1 MKNET
6 SPNSQANIIIGIG
19 ASAGGLEALQQFLA
33 NMSCTSS
40 LAFVVVQHLSPD
52 YKSLLAE
59 ILAKHTRMTVV
70 QVENEMKIQ
79 PNHVYLIPPKN
90 NMIVADGHLL
100 LKEYV
105 HSGVNHPIDVF
116 FHSLAEEMKERSI
129 GVILSGTGTDGTNGI
144 KTIKEA
150 GGLVIVQEPTSAKF
164 DGMPKSAIN
173 TGLVDFVLTPH
184 QIADE
189 ILNYVNY
196 PTVVHDD
203 HFQLFSDEEMLAKIY
218 LLLKHVSKIDYTHYK
233 RTTILR
239 RIERRMVVTHQESL
253 SNYVGFLGDD
263 PDEARILAKEIL
275 IGVTNFFRDASY
287 FETLKQ
293 TAITSILKKPAG
305 SEPIRVWSAGCSTG
319 EEAYSIAMLF
329 QEVMDELEI
338 KRDVK
343 IFATDVDVDAVE
355 FAGKGVYSSNIMDDI
370 PVERLQRFFI
380 KKGDSYTINKEIRK
394 MIVFAPQN
402 VFQDPPFG
410 KLDMIVCRNVMI
422 YFQPVLQKNLFSIF
436 NSALK
441 NDGFLFLGKSETAG
455 EFSEVFI
462 PICPLEK
469 IYRHNVD
476 GHSPDLVPI
485 TYSTPKIYPSQ
496 AGESDNLRKEKA
508 FINSDEPYVEF
519 LEDFM
524 PPAVVINDSNNLVHI
539 FGDFGKFLH
548 MTKGEVNLNIFRLIT
563 DKLSL
568 VVSTA
573 LNKAR
578 VEKSLVTYT
587 DIAVTNTEGK
597 EVIIDLTVAPFLSR
611 RGVDLGLTAIVFGC
625 KDERK
630 REGFVEQY
638 DINKTAAQRIIDLEH
653 ELQDSQEHLKATIGE
668 LETVNEE
675 LQAANEELLTANEEL
690 QSSNEELQSVNEELY
705 TVNAEY
711 QQKLEELTDL
721 NNDMSN
727 FLSSTMIG
735 ILFIDNSLNIRKF
748 TDYIA
753 REFNILEYDIGR
765 PLQILSHN
773 FLDINLVQDANV
785 VLKNLTSIE
794 REIHSVNDKHYT
806 MRISPYRTTDNS
818 IKGLVITIIDSLNGD
833 TKPIIRQEK

>member
-1 MKNET
+1 MTNRIDDNT
-6 SPNSQANIIIGIG
+6 DSNIIGIG

-33 NMSCTSS
+33 NMSSS
-40 LAFVVVQHLSPD
+40 SNLSFVVVQHLSPD

-59 ILAKHTRMTVV
+59 ILAKHTKMNVV
-70 QVENEMKIQ
+70 QVENEMMIL
-79 PNHVYLIPPKN
+79 PNRVYLIPPKN
-90 NMIVADGHLL
+90 NMVIKNGHLL

-105 HSGVNHPIDVF
+105 HSGINHPIDVF
-116 FHSLAEEMKERSI
+116 FNSLADEMKERSI
-129 GVILSGTGTDGTNGI
+129 AVILSGTGTDGTNGI
-144 KTIKEA
+144 KAVKEA
-150 GGLVIVQEPTSAKF
+150 GGLVIVQEPSSSKF
-164 DGMPKSAIN
+164 DGMPRSAIN
-173 TGLVDFVLTPH
+173 TGLVDFILTPH

-196 PTVVHDD
+196 PAVVNDE
-203 HFQLFSDEEMLAKIY
+203 HFQIFSDEEMLTKIY
-218 LLLKHVSKIDYTHYK
+218 LMLKQVSKIDYTHYK

-239 RIERRMVVTHQESL
+239 RIERRMVVTHQETL
-253 SNYVGFLGDD
+253 RGYVNFLNEDA
-263 PDEARILAKEIL
+263 DESKILAKEIL

-293 TAITSILKKPAG
+293 TAIINILTHTPVT
-305 SEPIRVWSAGCSTG
+305 EPIRIWSAGCSTG

-329 QEVMDELEI
+329 NEAMNELEI
-338 KRDVK
+338 KREIK
-343 IFATDVDVDAVE
+343 IFATDVDTDAVE
-355 FAGKGVYSSNIMDDI
+355 FAGKGIYGENIIDDI
-370 PVERLQRFFI
+370 SIERLQRYFI
-380 KKGDSYTINKEIRK
+380 RKGDNYIINKEIRK

-441 NDGFLFLGKSETAG
+441 NGGFLFLGKSETAG
-455 EFSEVFI
+455 EFSEVFM

-469 IYRHNVD
+469 IYKHNID
-476 GHSPDLVPI
+476 GRAPDLVPI
-485 TYSTPKIYPSQ
+485 TYSTPKVYPAQ
-496 AGESDNLRKEKA
+496 AYENDDFRKEKA

-539 FGDFGKFLH
+539 FGDFGKFLY

-578 VEKSLVTYT
+578 IEKSQVTYT
-587 DIAVTNTEGK
+587 DICVTNTEGK
-597 EVIIDLTVAPFLSR
+597 DVVIDLTVAPFISK
-611 RGVDLGLTAIVFGC
+611 RGMDLGLTAIIFGC
-625 KDERK
+625 KEDKK
-630 REGFVEQY
+630 RDGFVEQY

-753 REFNILEYDIGR
+753 REFSILEYDIGR

-773 FLDINLVQDANV
+773 FLDIDLVCDANV

-794 REIHSVNDKHYT
+794 REIHAVNDKRYT

-818 IKGLVITIIDSLNGD
+818 IKGLVITIIDSLIKN
-833 TKPIIRQEK
+833 K

>member
-1 MKNET
+1 MENEKKMN
-6 SPNSQANIIIGIG
+6 NSEVNIVIGLG

-33 NMSCTSS
+33 NMSCTSDI
-40 LAFVVVQHLSPD
+40 AFVIIQHLSPD

-59 ILAKHTRMTVV
+59 ILAKHTRMEVI
-70 QVENEMKIQ
+70 QAENGMEIK

-90 NMIVADGHLL
+90 NMIIEHGHLL

-105 HSGVNHPIDVF
+105 HSGVNHPIDIF
-116 FHSLAEEMKERSI
+116 FSSLAEEMKEHSI
-129 GVILSGTGTDGTNGI
+129 AVVLSGTGTDGTNGI
-144 KTIKEA
+144 KAIKEA
-150 GGLVIVQEPTSAKF
+150 GGLVIAQEPTSAKF

-173 TGLVDFVLTPH
+173 TGLVDFILTPH

-189 ILNYVNY
+189 ILNYINY
-196 PTVVHDD
+196 PTVVNNDQ
-203 HFQLFSDEEMLAKIY
+203 FPIFSDEEMLAKIY
-218 LLLKHVSKIDYTHYK
+218 LILKRISKIDYTHYK

-239 RIERRMVVTHQESL
+239 RIERRMVVTHKETLGGYVELLSENGEESK
-253 SNYVGFLGDD
+253 
-263 PDEARILAKEIL
+263 ILAKEIL
-275 IGVTNFFRDASY
+275 IGVTNFFRDESY

-293 TAITSILKKPAG
+293 TAITSILKQPAEK
-305 SEPIRVWSAGCSTG
+305 EPIRVWSAGCSTG
-319 EEAYSIAMLF
+319 EEAYSLAILF
-329 QEVMDELEI
+329 REVMDELNV
-338 KRDVK
+338 KREVK
-343 IFATDVDVDAVE
+343 IFATDVDVHAVE
-355 FAGKGVYSSNIMDDI
+355 FASRGVYCENIVDD
-370 PVERLQRFFI
+370 VTNERLQKYFM
-380 KKGDSYTINKEIRK
+380 KKGDSYVINKDIRK

-422 YFQPVLQKNLFSIF
+422 YFQPILQKNLFSIF

-441 NDGFLFLGKSETAG
+441 DGGFLFLGKSETAG
-455 EFSEVFI
+455 EFSEVFV

-469 IYRHNVD
+469 IYKHNSD
-476 GHSPDLVPI
+476 GYAPELVPI
-485 TYSTPKIYPSQ
+485 SYSTPRVYPIQSGG
-496 AGESDNLRKEKA
+496 GEDAKTERSL
-508 FINSDEPYVEF
+508 ISSDEPYVEF
-519 LEDFM
+519 LEEFM
-524 PPAVVINDSNNLVHI
+524 PPAVVINDSNDIVHI
-539 FGDFGKFLH
+539 FGEFGKFLH
-548 MTKGEVNLNIFRLIT
+548 MPRGEVDFNIFRLIT
-563 DKLSL
+563 EKLSL

-578 VEKSLVTYT
+578 VEKKQITYT
-587 DIAVTNTEGK
+587 DISVTSTDGEDV
-597 EVIIDLTVAPFLSR
+597 VINLTVYPFLSK
-611 RGVDLGLTAIVFGC
+611 RGVEMGLTAIIFGY
-625 KDERK
+625 KSNSLHG
-630 REGFVEQY
+630 GFIEQY

-735 ILFIDNSLNIRKF
+735 ILLIDNALNIRKF

-773 FLDINLVQDANV
+773 FLDIDLVSDAHD

-794 REIHSVNDKHYT
+794 KEIHSVNDKNYT

-818 IKGLVITIIDSLNGD
+818 IQGLVITVIDLLNGEN
-833 TKPIIRQEK
+833 R